1 MGSLL
6 APLCPLGLEP
16 IELRMLVYFSFPLSV
31 PSDLTGGI
39 EFSLKVDL
47 REMMVVRE
55 FVGRTYR
62 RGQNQQDIMEGS
74 ERRSSVQGSSVH
86 AKERAFFASGITAM
100 GHSVPDGATR
110 GGQGALQEAGR

>member
-6 APLCPLGLEP
+6 APLCPLGFEP
-16 IELRMLVYFSFPLSV
+16 IELRALVHFSFPLSV
-31 PSDLTGGI
+31 PSDLTGAI

-55 FVGRTYR
+55 FVGRTHG

-74 ERRSSVQGSSVH
+74 ERRSWVQGSYVH
-86 AKERAFFASGITAM
+86 AKERAFFASGISAI
-100 GHSVPDGATR
+100 GRSVPDGAMR
-110 GGQGALQEAGR
+110 GGHSALQEAGR